1 MTREEKALII
11 DELTQVLQDN
21 NIFYLTDTQGLN
33 AKQTS
38 DFRRACFKK
47 NIEVKVVKNTLLKK
61 AMENVESKDYS
72 ELFPVLAGNTTLM
85 VSEIG
90 NAPAKLIKDFRKK
103 SEKPVLKGAYLEEDV
118 YIGDEQ
124 LDTLSSIKSK
134 EEVIG
139 EIITLLQSPIKTVLA
154 QLQSGEQK
162 IAGVVKTLSEKEE
175 K

>member
-1 MTREEKALII
+1 MTREEKAVII
-11 DELTQVLQDN
+11 DELTQVLKDN

-61 AMENVESKDYS
+61 AMDNVEEKDYEELYDVLVGKTTIMIS
-72 ELFPVLAGNTTLM
+72 EV
-85 VSEIG
+85 G

-103 SEKPVLKGAYLEEDV
+103 SDKPILKGAYVEEAIYV
-118 YIGDEQ
+118 GDDK

-134 EEVIG
+134 EEVIS
-139 EIITLLQSPIKTVLA
+139 EIVGLLQSPIKTVIS
-154 QLQSGEQK
+154 QLKSGGDK